1 MCAFSGPDVLWCFR
15 RALVPLLFVHLKTC
29 RLGNEM
35 SCEEYLKSVAFGF
48 LTSNFVLICAEV
60 VN

>member
-1 MCAFSGPDVLWCFR
+1 M
-15 RALVPLLFVHLKTC
+15 LVPLLFVHLKTC

-35 SCEEYLKSVAFGF
+35 SCEEYLKSVAFVF
-48 LTSNFVLICAEV
+48 LTSNSVLIYAEV